1 MVTEKIRLIGV
12 ASTILFIIV
21 ICNFHKKVY
30 FPKVNP
36 AGKLVA
42 VWERGRGDIIIIISS
57 NLIIIILSII
67 VTWYFSQWSHR
78 ATAMFEAI
86 SVVGQHSPQ
95 HQEIVSK
102 QRTGG

>member
-42 VWERGRGDIIIIISS
+42 VWEREGGE
-57 NLIIIILSII
+57 ILLL
-67 VTWYFSQWSHR
+67 
-78 ATAMFEAI
+78 
-86 SVVGQHSPQ
+86 
-95 HQEIVSK
+95 
-102 QRTGG
+102 